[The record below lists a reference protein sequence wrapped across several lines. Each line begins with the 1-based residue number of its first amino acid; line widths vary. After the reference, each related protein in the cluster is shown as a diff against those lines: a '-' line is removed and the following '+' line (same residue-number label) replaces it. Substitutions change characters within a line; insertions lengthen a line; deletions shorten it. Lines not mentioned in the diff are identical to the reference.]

1 MRHRYSKSFAL
12 RGDIARGTPGSKPGV
27 EVARL
32 DVGELHCDMVIKVH
46 RAVTM
51 SRTSENMKNTRVRQ
65 EAGDLRTS
73 RICCWTMAERPTV
86 SENHRRRLL
95 TRARLR

>member
-1 MRHRYSKSFAL
+1 MKHRYSKSFAL

-51 SRTSENMKNTRVRQ
+51 SRTIREYEEYKGQTGGRGFEN
-65 EAGDLRTS
+65 
-73 RICCWTMAERPTV
+73 P
-86 SENHRRRLL
+86 
-95 TRARLR
+95 